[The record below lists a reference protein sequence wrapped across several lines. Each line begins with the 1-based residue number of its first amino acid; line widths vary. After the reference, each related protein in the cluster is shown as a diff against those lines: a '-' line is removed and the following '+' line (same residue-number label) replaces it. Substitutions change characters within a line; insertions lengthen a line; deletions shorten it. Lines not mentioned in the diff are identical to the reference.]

1 MSILSTVGKNYI
13 GVSSMLTENQRSA
26 AITKAAEEAE
36 REKNQGGFWGGLGY
50 VFEKVGLGFLSGVE
64 GIWDY
69 TAGGLAKLFGAD
81 DWAEQQFANDWVNY
95 NHADEWFNPSEGWQ
109 VAGDVASGIGTSLP
123 AVLGVAAAGAIAYF
137 SGGSLSG
144 VSAGIISGVIAGFGA
159 AGNATKEAYRETGEL
174 GGKEFGYG
182 ALVGITEGTI
192 EGVSGAIGAGTGAVT
207 KNIAKSFGKEVGET
221 AVRQTLGKTIIK
233 GFIGEAFEEGVAEL
247 IDPVWKRITYD
258 PDAKNATFE
267 EVAYASLVGGL
278 SGAIMGGVDVSVRNI
293 GSTFRGNKL
302 ISEGRAND
310 VIATA
315 ESITQAAIEQ
325 ETTTAPAETTTE
337 TNTTPTPTE
346 TNVETTPTEVKNDEM
361 PEYESFKLVKSILN
375 ELKTSMK
382 KTNGQIVNARQK
394 MLLGYL
400 ESANT
405 TAAFE
410 PFIATS
416 AENIYNNAEVVAER
430 MNAYGYTDPNGK
442 PITYT
447 AEQLRAGI
455 DTSSPRAFRRSISKA
470 LRTNSALRGLAIVD
484 ATGRLTLDTSRFA
497 DATLRGQRLS
507 SQVDLNRFIETA
519 DENELRAVGEKLG
532 IESWETLTNEEFQGK
547 ITKFVQD
554 GGVETYKNE
563 RILAREVES
572 VDPTTAKKTL
582 PRMVNLRADGTY
594 RYTQG
599 NTDIAI
605 VKRGDS
611 YRIYDY
617 SSKRMSKSLTRT
629 EVNKTLKEIHANE
642 ANYTESARQFVER
655 QSEIVR
661 RTAEI
666 DAYARENIPDYTK
679 LNAPNQ
685 SIIRSIIRQG
695 RAAGVSEDFVLSC
708 ARISA
713 RSGLNIVFSKEMS
726 FVAANGTYADGAIDL
741 KRNRIIIN
749 PEAKNRTG
757 EMILIHELTHAI
769 YKLDG
774 GVLQVAEGLETMTA
788 DEKEKIRKRYT
799 AIGQGSAVEVSD
811 EINAHFAEQTL
822 ANKNI
827 LERLAIKKPSLK
839 QKILAFFKGAK
850 SDYQGDAKLTG
861 AAARL
866 YKQYKK
872 LFDEF
877 AAKNQQRNA
886 VETGTG
892 TTSYALPDS
901 LRTLSAYS
909 DAEITSIERNANYSI
924 ARDYADIK
932 KFIASV
938 RDVKENKL
946 LFLGKVSDSYAAR
959 INTETGLNVNGKSIV
974 LSSDDI
980 KHIFNEH
987 GKVSSEQPRGQIAV
1001 TQDNIETIIETIIE
1015 PDTIEGVNENG
1026 VVKIIFKKEI
1036 DGKITAITV
1045 LSEKKKALTL
1055 KSARIT
1061 KNKQHISPTDNA
1073 SALPSTSKTGKSMNT
1088 VYSNSISETTEKVN
1102 PKKTKTT
1109 KKFALPAENSDGEHL
1124 SDAQRVFF
1132 AKSKVVDEQ
1141 GRLIAL
1147 YNGVKT
1153 ERNTESLDY
1162 GYTYHFLEENLQNK
1176 DKPNRFGFFFTD
1188 NKGTAEEYSTTW
1200 FSKTQTA
1207 GLGRVNKV
1215 YLNLKKPLDLRTLG
1229 LSCSEKEFYNF
1240 LEQNGVITY
1249 RSRYKSDYK
1258 PVWRRFDSG
1267 GENLRA
1273 QIQAAGYDGV
1283 VYHDWGEHGS
1293 SYVAFY
1299 PNQIKLTTNKKPSKQ
1314 DDIRYALEIDGETTP
1329 VDVEEGKNLVA
1340 LHNLSE
1346 EKLMKVLQL
1355 GGFPMPS
1362 IAITRVDLGHE
1373 QFGGITVVFGRE
1385 TIDPRSDSRNKVF
1398 SRDGYTP
1405 TVPRVDYKI
1414 NDSVLSKI
1422 SKKYK
1427 EIKDKFGEEAARP
1440 LYKYVNDMEG
1450 VLDFN
1455 EGEFSTLSKLYDNV
1469 DVMQVFLLDTRGKK
1483 IEPVYKE
1490 ITETLPQERI
1500 NYLERFIKYFGKEAI
1515 AEVTPPSGVA
1525 IFNHRHQYVDKY
1537 RDKLIKFYAEEFE
1550 LSEADIA
1557 ESMRDTDLVK
1567 TVLDARK
1574 YLKNGTSQTK
1584 SVYDSA
1590 ETERKIRK
1598 AAPEKEYRAWVDSL
1612 FEGIQEKT
1620 GIRNDK
1626 DMFTSMG
1633 NRRSFEA
1640 THDDYTLENL
1650 VKAMKKAPTKGD
1662 SGFAGVSVNSLA
1674 AKLSK
1679 EFKSVSEIRKNA
1691 GSLKAFNQDIQDNF
1705 IDTAREMIN
1714 EIEGMLVPQA
1724 ANGVR
1729 RWTELDGA
1737 STIIGE
1743 IADRGCTTEKQIA
1756 DFMAREYKNTSYK
1769 YSAEVGNKILALF
1782 DYVRVM
1788 SDTDYFE
1795 AKPRRAVSL
1804 NEIKMILVPEDTSS
1818 KLLESLSQKNIPHKV
1833 YGTTAEQRAAA
1844 VKKLDGVRFALPEND
1859 SEGRELSSTQREYF
1873 KNSKVVDE
1881 NGHLIPVYHGTPST
1895 FTVFDINKLG
1905 QNTMMF
1911 SEGAGFYF
1919 TDKQEIA
1926 EKYAA
1931 ANGNIMQVYL
1941 NITKP
1946 MTIEQAKFTDS
1957 IRKKIFRALYEHDS
1971 EALSN
1976 YSDVEYEGLNAALD
1990 SAVEIESSCET
2001 DIDFIASLINGG
2013 VTDRQT
2019 ILDTVT
2025 KLTGYDGVMNR
2036 GIATATNRDYMVY
2049 VAFNS
2054 KQAKN
2059 IDNTTPTTSPDIRY
2073 ALPDVGV
2080 DVAHETA
2087 VWSATRIDDLIE
2099 RYGASNPKY
2108 TQAYA
2113 TWINPA
2119 DFVKLTTINKTSQ
2132 NRIYEEAG
2140 ELDLERMRKES
2151 QTPFLDLDYEKMK
2164 VVGHEGRHRA
2174 AALAAA
2180 GVKKMAIVIRF
2191 TESTKDRY
2199 DSQIIY
2205 GEHLVKGQQFGYWDT
2220 SGKDWKWRTK
2230 TSRHSATFG
2239 RFVPINEAYRADLS
2253 EFTVFNDDFSVQFA
2267 LDDTDSDVRGNYTV
2281 GQRARFA
2288 ANNTGMRVYSRAE
2301 AADVINS
2308 IIEERLVLEEYGM
2321 YGELKGK
2328 DREAAIDYL
2337 FTKLN
2342 TAKEGYRAGVALKI
2356 ADFMIEHT
2364 VLTDMYA
2371 EESVGDAMQ
2380 ILSILRGYM
2389 HRIDLAQIRADVQH
2403 RFDKKNTIELVWGQK
2418 GGIAPDTLGQLL
2430 AEEGIHLD
2438 AINGADMFFQM
2449 YDMYVEARDTV
2460 NAAAKKVMLSSFGSQ
2475 ADIESLRQAI
2485 ARDVLIAY
2493 DSRGKKSK
2501 FAKLVEKYTAEI
2513 ARLKQRV
2520 RDLQAENRLLN
2531 SIVDKAQKMKDLKL
2545 GTFLNSTQFKSDVFK
2560 QSIEKLARIKN
2571 RGNFNIAG
2579 TRKIIAELRTWY
2591 TKDNPLLADNYEQG
2605 IADMLDTIAAGTK
2618 NYTTDELK
2626 MINNVMAYFTN
2637 FVEKFNKVY
2646 RQGKWV
2652 EAIPE
2657 ATRYIDVIHENETV
2671 KVGLFRKLSGS
2682 TYMQTFGD
2690 PMTVARRMDMYEN
2703 GFYTEMLQELRE
2715 AAIDAEVSEME
2726 VKADYEEFMRK
2737 HKKYLSQISKEKV
2750 KYQGVEIPK
2759 THLIGLYMTLKRSQ
2773 SHAGLVF
2780 NGFSFIDT
2788 DGKKVRVQGLAPEI
2802 TTDLEVIQVVA
2813 RETAALESMMSAT
2826 DKEYIAILEK
2836 GYNTDAK
2843 KLKADRDMQ
2852 RLGFTNATEGYYY
2865 PIRRGN
2871 IAKNVDTSDVQGEL
2885 DRVSNSSF
2893 NKDTVRGAKQELFI
2907 ESADIVYNRHIHAVC
2922 QYAALSPAIE
2932 TYNRLY
2938 NLDISGNPNKPISVA
2953 TESANTWAKGNKY
2966 FAKLISDIQGIPSS
2980 SNEGMRALSFIR
2992 GSYAKFQLG
3001 ANPKVWVTQLS
3012 SLFAASSVLDADSI
3026 TKGMFVSAKGIDEYC
3041 SLAKLRNN
3049 DNTAAMAQG
3058 VIDKVGKF
3066 SNFFMAP
3073 IGKMDRFVVRRLF
3086 GACQVQVEKNGGA
3099 KVGTEANKIEAGK
3112 LLRKVILETQQNS
3125 MATERSA
3132 AMRSGNE
3139 IMRTLTMFTSD
3150 SMKVI
3155 GRVIDSVGELSTLK
3169 AKLKITTDPDVQ
3181 ARLKSQIKAAHTK
3194 VRKSV
3199 TALVMTALFM
3209 AGIAQLFRWLYN
3221 KDQDE
3226 DETVAETIIVDF
3238 VGNLFGG
3245 LPLIKDVYARLVEG
3259 YDVDNYAY
3267 SAVNDLL
3274 DSAAGLF
3281 EAVKKI
3287 MSDEATSQDI
3297 ASSVKS
3303 LTYSVGQMFGIPTRN
3318 LYNVFYGLT
3327 KRISPTTAYQIDNV
3341 FYKKN
3346 YTNDLNKA
3354 IENEDDEMAAMLLSL
3369 VLNERVGDEMSDSVR
3384 ETLSKLY
3391 KDGYSVL
3398 PRTINGSITYNNETI
3413 ELNDAE
3419 LSRFKSVYTQ
3429 ANKYV
3434 ETMVNSKGFKAL
3446 SAEQQAKAIKQ
3457 LYDAYYYKA
3466 ISDLLKTDANTTIG
3480 KLSKWISVDK
3490 LSVAFAAL
3498 SGIESDK
3505 DDDGKTISGSRKKK
3519 IVEGLMKQNLS
3530 DGERLLILCYKGYSI
3545 QNGDYKGYTAKRAK
3559 HILLKYILSLK
3570 NTSQAEKAAIAE
3582 QCGFEVKNGR
3592 IVRESL
3598 YTTNK

>member
-1 MSILSTVGKNYI
+1 MATIANIKQQYGGKQ
-13 GVSSMLTENQRSA
+13 GVSSLFTNNQQQA
-26 AITKAAEEAE
+26 FITKEAQRAEE
-36 REKNQGGFWGGLGY
+36 EKNQGGFWGGLGY

-95 NHADEWFNPSEGWQ
+95 NHADEWFNPSDGWK

-547 ITKFVQD
+547 ITKFVQE

-877 AAKNQQRNA
+877 TAKNQQRNA

-959 INTETGLNVNGKSIV
+959 INTETGLNVKGKSIV

-1015 PDTIEGVNENG
+1015 PDTIKGVNENG

-1283 VYHDWGEHGS
+1283 VYHDWGEYGS

-1299 PNQIKLTTNKKPSKQ
+1299 PNQIKLTTNKNPSKQ
-1314 DDIRYALEIDGETTP
+1314 SDIRYALEIDGETTP
-1329 VDVEEGKNLVA
+1329 VDVEEGRNLVA

-1346 EKLMKVLQL
+1346 DKLLRVIEL

-1362 IAITRVDLGHE
+1362 IAVTTTDLPHE
-1373 QFGGITVVFGRE
+1373 NYGSLTVVFGRE
-1385 TIDPRSDSRNKVF
+1385 TRPTHSKDSF
-1398 SRDGYTP
+1398 C
-1405 TVPRVDYKI
+1405 I
-1414 NDSVLSKI
+1414 
-1422 SKKYK
+1422 
-1427 EIKDKFGEEAARP
+1427 
-1440 LYKYVNDMEG
+1440 
-1450 VLDFN
+1450 
-1455 EGEFSTLSKLYDNV
+1455 
-1469 DVMQVFLLDTRGKK
+1469 
-1483 IEPVYKE
+1483 
-1490 ITETLPQERI
+1490 
-1500 NYLERFIKYFGKEAI
+1500 
-1515 AEVTPPSGVA
+1515 
-1525 IFNHRHQYVDKY
+1525 
-1537 RDKLIKFYAEEFE
+1537 
-1550 LSEADIA
+1550 
-1557 ESMRDTDLVK
+1557 
-1567 TVLDARK
+1567 
-1574 YLKNGTSQTK
+1574 
-1584 SVYDSA
+1584 
-1590 ETERKIRK
+1590 
-1598 AAPEKEYRAWVDSL
+1598 
-1612 FEGIQEKT
+1612 
-1620 GIRNDK
+1620 
-1626 DMFTSMG
+1626 
-1633 NRRSFEA
+1633 
-1640 THDDYTLENL
+1640 
-1650 VKAMKKAPTKGD
+1650 
-1662 SGFAGVSVNSLA
+1662 
-1674 AKLSK
+1674 
-1679 EFKSVSEIRKNA
+1679 
-1691 GSLKAFNQDIQDNF
+1691 
-1705 IDTAREMIN
+1705 
-1714 EIEGMLVPQA
+1714 
-1724 ANGVR
+1724 
-1729 RWTELDGA
+1729 
-1737 STIIGE
+1737 
-1743 IADRGCTTEKQIA
+1743 
-1756 DFMAREYKNTSYK
+1756 
-1769 YSAEVGNKILALF
+1769 
-1782 DYVRVM
+1782 
-1788 SDTDYFE
+1788 
-1795 AKPRRAVSL
+1795 
-1804 NEIKMILVPEDTSS
+1804 
-1818 KLLESLSQKNIPHKV
+1818 
-1833 YGTTAEQRAAA
+1833 
-1844 VKKLDGVRFALPEND
+1844 
-1859 SEGRELSSTQREYF
+1859 
-1873 KNSKVVDE
+1873 
-1881 NGHLIPVYHGTPST
+1881 
-1895 FTVFDINKLG
+1895 
-1905 QNTMMF
+1905 
-1911 SEGAGFYF
+1911 
-1919 TDKQEIA
+1919 
-1926 EKYAA
+1926 
-1931 ANGNIMQVYL
+1931 
-1941 NITKP
+1941 
-1946 MTIEQAKFTDS
+1946 
-1957 IRKKIFRALYEHDS
+1957 
-1971 EALSN
+1971 
-1976 YSDVEYEGLNAALD
+1976 
-1990 SAVEIESSCET
+1990 
-2001 DIDFIASLINGG
+2001 
-2013 VTDRQT
+2013 
-2019 ILDTVT
+2019 
-2025 KLTGYDGVMNR
+2025 
-2036 GIATATNRDYMVY
+2036 
-2049 VAFNS
+2049 
-2054 KQAKN
+2054 
-2059 IDNTTPTTSPDIRY
+2059 
-2073 ALPDVGV
+2073 
-2080 DVAHETA
+2080 
-2087 VWSATRIDDLIE
+2087 
-2099 RYGASNPKY
+2099 
-2108 TQAYA
+2108 
-2113 TWINPA
+2113 
-2119 DFVKLTTINKTSQ
+2119 
-2132 NRIYEEAG
+2132 
-2140 ELDLERMRKES
+2140 
-2151 QTPFLDLDYEKMK
+2151 
-2164 VVGHEGRHRA
+2164 
-2174 AALAAA
+2174 
-2180 GVKKMAIVIRF
+2180 
-2191 TESTKDRY
+2191 
-2199 DSQIIY
+2199 
-2205 GEHLVKGQQFGYWDT
+2205 
-2220 SGKDWKWRTK
+2220 
-2230 TSRHSATFG
+2230 
-2239 RFVPINEAYRADLS
+2239 
-2253 EFTVFNDDFSVQFA
+2253 
-2267 LDDTDSDVRGNYTV
+2267 
-2281 GQRARFA
+2281 
-2288 ANNTGMRVYSRAE
+2288 
-2301 AADVINS
+2301 
-2308 IIEERLVLEEYGM
+2308 
-2321 YGELKGK
+2321 
-2328 DREAAIDYL
+2328 
-2337 FTKLN
+2337 
-2342 TAKEGYRAGVALKI
+2342 
-2356 ADFMIEHT
+2356 
-2364 VLTDMYA
+2364 
-2371 EESVGDAMQ
+2371 
-2380 ILSILRGYM
+2380 
-2389 HRIDLAQIRADVQH
+2389 
-2403 RFDKKNTIELVWGQK
+2403 
-2418 GGIAPDTLGQLL
+2418 
-2430 AEEGIHLD
+2430 
-2438 AINGADMFFQM
+2438 
-2449 YDMYVEARDTV
+2449 
-2460 NAAAKKVMLSSFGSQ
+2460 
-2475 ADIESLRQAI
+2475 
-2485 ARDVLIAY
+2485 
-2493 DSRGKKSK
+2493 
-2501 FAKLVEKYTAEI
+2501 
-2513 ARLKQRV
+2513 
-2520 RDLQAENRLLN
+2520 
-2531 SIVDKAQKMKDLKL
+2531 
-2545 GTFLNSTQFKSDVFK
+2545 
-2560 QSIEKLARIKN
+2560 
-2571 RGNFNIAG
+2571 
-2579 TRKIIAELRTWY
+2579 
-2591 TKDNPLLADNYEQG
+2591 
-2605 IADMLDTIAAGTK
+2605 
-2618 NYTTDELK
+2618 
-2626 MINNVMAYFTN
+2626 
-2637 FVEKFNKVY
+2637 
-2646 RQGKWV
+2646 
-2652 EAIPE
+2652 
-2657 ATRYIDVIHENETV
+2657 
-2671 KVGLFRKLSGS
+2671 
-2682 TYMQTFGD
+2682 
-2690 PMTVARRMDMYEN
+2690 
-2703 GFYTEMLQELRE
+2703 
-2715 AAIDAEVSEME
+2715 
-2726 VKADYEEFMRK
+2726 
-2737 HKKYLSQISKEKV
+2737 
-2750 KYQGVEIPK
+2750 
-2759 THLIGLYMTLKRSQ
+2759 
-2773 SHAGLVF
+2773 
-2780 NGFSFIDT
+2780 
-2788 DGKKVRVQGLAPEI
+2788 
-2802 TTDLEVIQVVA
+2802 
-2813 RETAALESMMSAT
+2813 
-2826 DKEYIAILEK
+2826 
-2836 GYNTDAK
+2836 
-2843 KLKADRDMQ
+2843 
-2852 RLGFTNATEGYYY
+2852 
-2865 PIRRGN
+2865 
-2871 IAKNVDTSDVQGEL
+2871 
-2885 DRVSNSSF
+2885 
-2893 NKDTVRGAKQELFI
+2893 
-2907 ESADIVYNRHIHAVC
+2907 
-2922 QYAALSPAIE
+2922 
-2932 TYNRLY
+2932 NRLY
-2938 NLDISGNPNKPISVA
+2938 
-2953 TESANTWAKGNKY
+2953 
-2966 FAKLISDIQGIPSS
+2966 
-2980 SNEGMRALSFIR
+2980 
-2992 GSYAKFQLG
+2992 
-3001 ANPKVWVTQLS
+3001 
-3012 SLFAASSVLDADSI
+3012 
-3026 TKGMFVSAKGIDEYC
+3026 
-3041 SLAKLRNN
+3041 
-3049 DNTAAMAQG
+3049 
-3058 VIDKVGKF
+3058 
-3066 SNFFMAP
+3066 
-3073 IGKMDRFVVRRLF
+3073 
-3086 GACQVQVEKNGGA
+3086 
-3099 KVGTEANKIEAGK
+3099 
-3112 LLRKVILETQQNS
+3112 
-3125 MATERSA
+3125 
-3132 AMRSGNE
+3132 
-3139 IMRTLTMFTSD
+3139 
-3150 SMKVI
+3150 
-3155 GRVIDSVGELSTLK
+3155 
-3169 AKLKITTDPDVQ
+3169 
-3181 ARLKSQIKAAHTK
+3181 
-3194 VRKSV
+3194 
-3199 TALVMTALFM
+3199 
-3209 AGIAQLFRWLYN
+3209 
-3221 KDQDE
+3221 
-3226 DETVAETIIVDF
+3226 
-3238 VGNLFGG
+3238 
-3245 LPLIKDVYARLVEG
+3245 VYA
-3259 YDVDNYAY
+3259 
-3267 SAVNDLL
+3267 
-3274 DSAAGLF
+3274 F
-3281 EAVKKI
+3281 F
-3287 MSDEATSQDI
+3287 T
-3297 ASSVKS
+3297 
-3303 LTYSVGQMFGIPTRN
+3303 
-3318 LYNVFYGLT
+3318 
-3327 KRISPTTAYQIDNV
+3327 
-3341 FYKKN
+3341 
-3346 YTNDLNKA
+3346 
-3354 IENEDDEMAAMLLSL
+3354 
-3369 VLNERVGDEMSDSVR
+3369 
-3384 ETLSKLY
+3384 
-3391 KDGYSVL
+3391 
-3398 PRTINGSITYNNETI
+3398 
-3413 ELNDAE
+3413 
-3419 LSRFKSVYTQ
+3419 
-3429 ANKYV
+3429 
-3434 ETMVNSKGFKAL
+3434 
-3446 SAEQQAKAIKQ
+3446 
-3457 LYDAYYYKA
+3457 
-3466 ISDLLKTDANTTIG
+3466 
-3480 KLSKWISVDK
+3480 
-3490 LSVAFAAL
+3490 
-3498 SGIESDK
+3498 
-3505 DDDGKTISGSRKKK
+3505 
-3519 IVEGLMKQNLS
+3519 
-3530 DGERLLILCYKGYSI
+3530 
-3545 QNGDYKGYTAKRAK
+3545 
-3559 HILLKYILSLK
+3559 
-3570 NTSQAEKAAIAE
+3570 
-3582 QCGFEVKNGR
+3582 
-3592 IVRESL
+3592 
-3598 YTTNK
+3598 

>member
-1 MSILSTVGKNYI
+1 MATIANIKQQYGGKQ
-13 GVSSMLTENQRSA
+13 GVSSLFTNNQQQA
-26 AITKAAEEAE
+26 LATKADEE
-36 REKNQGGFWGGLGY
+36 EKNQGGFWGGLGY
-50 VFEKVGLGFLSGVE
+50 VVEKVGLGFLSGVE

-109 VAGDVASGIGTSLP
+109 TAGNVASGIGTSLP
-123 AVLGVAAAGAIAYF
+123 AALGVAAAGAIAYF

-144 VSAGIISGVIAGFGA
+144 VSASIISGVIAGFSA

-182 ALVGITEGTI
+182 ALVGITEGMI

-233 GFIGEAFEEGVAEL
+233 GFVGEAFEEGVATL

-278 SGAIMGGVDVSVRNI
+278 AGAIMGGVDVSVRSVRNV
-293 GSTFRGNKL
+293 GSTIRGNKL
-302 ISEGRAND
+302 LGEGRAND

-315 ESITQAAIEQ
+315 ENISQTAIEQ
-325 ETTTAPAETTTE
+325 ETTTAPIESSADTTATPTENTAEMTSETDTTAAGTE
-337 TNTTPTPTE
+337 TNDAT
-346 TNVETTPTEVKNDEM
+346 
-361 PEYESFKLVKSILN
+361 PEYESFKLVKSILS
-375 ELKTSMK
+375 ELKTSMQ

-400 ESANT
+400 EQANT
-405 TAAFE
+405 AAAFE

-416 AENIYNNAEVVAER
+416 AENIYNNAEAVAER

-455 DTSSPRAFRRSISKA
+455 DTSSPRAFRRSMSKA
-470 LRTNSALRGLAIVD
+470 LRTNSALGGLAIVD

-507 SQVDLNRFIETA
+507 SQVDLNRFIEMA

-532 IESWETLTNEEFQGK
+532 IEKWETLTNEEFQGK

-726 FVAANGTYADGAIDL
+726 FVAANGTHTDGAIDL
-741 KRNRIIIN
+741 KRNRIIVN
-749 PEAKNRTG
+749 PEAKNRTD

-774 GVLQVAEGLETMTA
+774 DVLQVAEGLETMTA
-788 DEKEKIRKRYT
+788 DEKEKIRKRYAT
-799 AIGQGSAVEVSD
+799 IGQGSAIEVSD

-827 LERLAIKKPSLK
+827 LERLATKKPSLK

-886 VETGTG
+886 VETGTS
-892 TTSYALPDS
+892 TTSYALSDS

-909 DAEITSIERNANYSI
+909 DAEITNIERNTDFSV
-924 ARDYADIK
+924 ARSYEDVRGFIDNVE
-932 KFIASV
+932 KFD
-938 RDVKENKL
+938 RDKS
-946 LFLGKVSDSYAAR
+946 LFLGKIGDKNAAK
-959 INTETGLNVNGKSIV
+959 ILTETGVDVKGKSLV
-974 LSSDDI
+974 LNSSNLR
-980 KHIFNEH
+980 HIFNNH
-987 GKVSSEQPRGQIAV
+987 GNAASEALSGQIAV
-1001 TQDNIETIIETIIE
+1001 TKNNIESVIETLVE
-1015 PDTIEGVNENG
+1015 PDSVERSDENG
-1026 VVKIIFKKEI
+1026 KVGIMFKKNI
-1036 DGKITAITV
+1036 NGRVMAITI

-1055 KSARIT
+1055 KSAWII

-1102 PKKTKTT
+1102 PKKQKTT
-1109 KKFALPAENSDGEHL
+1109 KKFALSLESIEEKYKNQAKVLLLTENKGSVSIRNLVVEPEQRNKGVGQAILDDIVAYADAKSKIITLTPTSEYGTKKRLISWYKKNGFVENKGKNTDFTISDTMYRLPISSKKFALPAENSDGEHL

-1141 GRLIAL
+1141 GRL
-1147 YNGVKT
+1147 
-1153 ERNTESLDY
+1153 
-1162 GYTYHFLEENLQNK
+1162 
-1176 DKPNRFGFFFTD
+1176 
-1188 NKGTAEEYSTTW
+1188 
-1200 FSKTQTA
+1200 
-1207 GLGRVNKV
+1207 
-1215 YLNLKKPLDLRTLG
+1215 LK
-1229 LSCSEKEFYNF
+1229 
-1240 LEQNGVITY
+1240 
-1249 RSRYKSDYK
+1249 
-1258 PVWRRFDSG
+1258 
-1267 GENLRA
+1267 
-1273 QIQAAGYDGV
+1273 
-1283 VYHDWGEHGS
+1283 
-1293 SYVAFY
+1293 
-1299 PNQIKLTTNKKPSKQ
+1299 
-1314 DDIRYALEIDGETTP
+1314 
-1329 VDVEEGKNLVA
+1329 
-1340 LHNLSE
+1340 
-1346 EKLMKVLQL
+1346 
-1355 GGFPMPS
+1355 
-1362 IAITRVDLGHE
+1362 
-1373 QFGGITVVFGRE
+1373 
-1385 TIDPRSDSRNKVF
+1385 
-1398 SRDGYTP
+1398 
-1405 TVPRVDYKI
+1405 
-1414 NDSVLSKI
+1414 
-1422 SKKYK
+1422 
-1427 EIKDKFGEEAARP
+1427 
-1440 LYKYVNDMEG
+1440 
-1450 VLDFN
+1450 
-1455 EGEFSTLSKLYDNV
+1455 
-1469 DVMQVFLLDTRGKK
+1469 
-1483 IEPVYKE
+1483 
-1490 ITETLPQERI
+1490 
-1500 NYLERFIKYFGKEAI
+1500 
-1515 AEVTPPSGVA
+1515 
-1525 IFNHRHQYVDKY
+1525 
-1537 RDKLIKFYAEEFE
+1537 
-1550 LSEADIA
+1550 
-1557 ESMRDTDLVK
+1557 
-1567 TVLDARK
+1567 
-1574 YLKNGTSQTK
+1574 
-1584 SVYDSA
+1584 
-1590 ETERKIRK
+1590 
-1598 AAPEKEYRAWVDSL
+1598 
-1612 FEGIQEKT
+1612 
-1620 GIRNDK
+1620 
-1626 DMFTSMG
+1626 
-1633 NRRSFEA
+1633 
-1640 THDDYTLENL
+1640 
-1650 VKAMKKAPTKGD
+1650 
-1662 SGFAGVSVNSLA
+1662 
-1674 AKLSK
+1674 
-1679 EFKSVSEIRKNA
+1679 
-1691 GSLKAFNQDIQDNF
+1691 
-1705 IDTAREMIN
+1705 
-1714 EIEGMLVPQA
+1714 
-1724 ANGVR
+1724 
-1729 RWTELDGA
+1729 
-1737 STIIGE
+1737 
-1743 IADRGCTTEKQIA
+1743 
-1756 DFMAREYKNTSYK
+1756 
-1769 YSAEVGNKILALF
+1769 
-1782 DYVRVM
+1782 
-1788 SDTDYFE
+1788 
-1795 AKPRRAVSL
+1795 
-1804 NEIKMILVPEDTSS
+1804 
-1818 KLLESLSQKNIPHKV
+1818 
-1833 YGTTAEQRAAA
+1833 
-1844 VKKLDGVRFALPEND
+1844 
-1859 SEGRELSSTQREYF
+1859 
-1873 KNSKVVDE
+1873 
-1881 NGHLIPVYHGTPST
+1881 VYHGTPNGN
-1895 FTVFDINKLG
+1895 FTVFRTDYG
-1905 QNTMMF
+1905 
-1911 SEGAGFYF
+1911 GAYF
-1919 TDKQEIA
+1919 TTSET
-1926 EKYAA
+1926 YAKRYA
-1931 ANGNIMQVYL
+1931 RAHTSPDARILECYL
-1941 NITKP
+1941 NIKKP
-1946 MTIEQAKFTDS
+1946 FDTRQAAE
-1957 IRKKIFRALYEHDS
+1957 RKIFEEEFYGQWGNGAPL
-1971 EALSN
+1971 
-1976 YSDVEYEGLNAALD
+1976 G
-1990 SAVEIESSCET
+1990 ES
-2001 DIDFIASLINGG
+2001 G
-2013 VTDRQT
+2013 
-2019 ILDTVT
+2019 
-2025 KLTGYDGVMNR
+2025 
-2036 GIATATNRDYMVY
+2036 
-2049 VAFNS
+2049 
-2054 KQAKN
+2054 
-2059 IDNTTPTTSPDIRY
+2059 
-2073 ALPDVGV
+2073 LPDWTDG
-2080 DVAHETA
+2080 
-2087 VWSATRIDDLIE
+2087 DDLIE
-2099 RYGASNPKY
+2099 FIADKGYDYDGLILDEGGDGGYGEAVSLRGESYVIFKPE
-2108 TQAYA
+2108 QA
-2113 TWINPA
+2113 
-2119 DFVKLTTINKTSQ
+2119 KLTTN
-2132 NRIYEEAG
+2132 
-2140 ELDLERMRKES
+2140 
-2151 QTPFLDLDYEKMK
+2151 
-2164 VVGHEGRHRA
+2164 
-2174 AALAAA
+2174 
-2180 GVKKMAIVIRF
+2180 
-2191 TESTKDRY
+2191 TKPTNN
-2199 DSQIIY
+2199 S
-2205 GEHLVKGQQFGYWDT
+2205 
-2220 SGKDWKWRTK
+2220 
-2230 TSRHSATFG
+2230 
-2239 RFVPINEAYRADLS
+2239 
-2253 EFTVFNDDFSVQFA
+2253 DFRFA

-2342 TAKEGYRAGVALKI
+2342 TTKEGYRAGVALKI

-2371 EESVGDAMQ
+2371 EESIGDAMQ
-2380 ILSILRGYM
+2380 ILSILRSYM

-2449 YDMYVEARDTV
+2449 YDMYVEARDMV

-2520 RDLQAENRLLN
+2520 RDLQAEDRLLN

-2591 TKDNPLLADNYEQG
+2591 TKDNPLLADSYEQG

-2802 TTDLEVIQVVA
+2802 TTDLELIQVVA

-2980 SNEGMRALSFIR
+2980 SSEGMRALRFIR
-2992 GSYAKFQLG
+2992 GSYAKYQLG
-3001 ANPKVWVTQLS
+3001 ANPKVWITQLS
-3012 SLFAASSVLDADSI
+3012 SLFSASSILDADSI
-3026 TKGMFVSAKGIDEYC
+3026 TKGMFISAKGIDDYC
-3041 SLAKLRNN
+3041 SLAKLRNS

-3099 KVGTEANKIEAGK
+3099 KVGTEANKVEAGK

-3155 GRVIDSVGELSTLK
+3155 GRVIDSIGELSTLR
-3169 AKLKITTDPDVQ
+3169 AKLKMTTDPDVQ
-3181 ARLKSQIKAAHTK
+3181 ARMKNQIKAAHTK
-3194 VRKSV
+3194 VRKSA
-3199 TALVMTALFM
+3199 TALVLTALFM

-3259 YDVDNYAY
+3259 YDVDNYTY

-3274 DSAAGLF
+3274 DSASGLF

-3287 MSDEATSQDI
+3287 VSDEATSQDI

-3327 KRISPTTAYQIDNV
+3327 KRISPMTAYQIDNV

-3434 ETMVNSKGFKAL
+3434 ETMVNSKGFKSL